1 MSSSYNPMG
10 SLVSILTKRNMCN
23 DTCIKL
29 TAVQSL
35 EALLPYYCEDRP
47 DILQSILEPSISALY
62 ALACHCDD
70 VENKTVCLELVST
83 LITYAK
89 VSAGELPHDVLN
101 AIASPLPSI
110 WNGANDQNL
119 LLKRNVLGIISCV
132 ASYVGPHQASILHPM
147 ALPMIDNSLQSD
159 ELVFL
164 VEDALRLWYV
174 FLQLLTRYDALI
186 GKLFLHTGKLSKD
199 LDHVM

>member
-10 SLVSILTKRNMCN
+10 SLVSILTKRDIRN
-23 DTCIKL
+23 DPCIKL

-35 EALLPYYCEDRP
+35 EALLPYCEEP

-70 VENKTVCLELVST
+70 VENKTGCLELVST
-83 LITYAK
+83 LITYLK
-89 VSAGELPHDVLN
+89 VSAGELPRDVLN

-110 WNGANDQNL
+110 WNDASDQNL